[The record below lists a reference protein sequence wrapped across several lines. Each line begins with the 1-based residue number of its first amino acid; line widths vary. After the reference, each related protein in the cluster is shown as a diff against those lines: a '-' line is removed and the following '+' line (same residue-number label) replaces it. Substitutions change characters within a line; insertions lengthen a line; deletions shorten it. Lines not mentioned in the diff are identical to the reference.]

1 MLDGK
6 SVYEC
11 RKSFGKNLARECP
24 SDADI
29 VVPVPDSGVPAALG
43 YSEESKIPF
52 ELSIIRNHY
61 VGRTFIPVSYT
72 HLTLPTKA

>member
-29 VVPVPDSGVPAALG
+29 VVPVPDSGVPKKLG
-43 YSEESKIPF
+43 YSEKVKNTI
-52 ELSIIRNHY
+52 
-61 VGRTFIPVSYT
+61 
-72 HLTLPTKA
+72 